1 MNPNRRDL
9 AIFVLGA
16 AAGMIFMLVWASRG
30 LFSPMFATYMVAQ
43 VCAAVTLGAGLWLLF
58 KK

>member
-1 MNPNRRDL
+1 MNLNRRDL
-9 AIFVLGA
+9 AIFIIGA

-30 LFSPMFATYMVAQ
+30 LFSPMFATYTFAQ
-43 VCAAVTLGAGLWLLF
+43 VVAAVTLGAGLWLLF